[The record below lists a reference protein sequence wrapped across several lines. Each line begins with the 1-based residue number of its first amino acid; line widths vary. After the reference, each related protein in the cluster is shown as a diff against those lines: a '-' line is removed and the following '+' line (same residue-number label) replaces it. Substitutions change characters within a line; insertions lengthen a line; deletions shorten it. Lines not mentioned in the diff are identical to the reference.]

1 MKRPAT
7 ENVADVLQALAH
19 QYGWEDRL
27 DEEKARQ
34 ILLDLLDA
42 PTRAHVLSVRFDKNP
57 ARRGVCYLQ
66 TDSAAAR
73 QNLSFHLENL
83 KSEVNRLAEA
93 DVISSLRLV

>member
-7 ENVADVLQALAH
+7 ENVADVLQALAR

-73 QNLSFHLENL
+73 QNLSFHLEKL
-83 KSEVNRLAEA
+83 KSEVNRLVGAE
-93 DVISSLRLV
+93 VISSLRLV

>member
-1 MKRPAT
+1 MRRPAT
-7 ENVADVLQALAH
+7 ENVADVLQALAR

-34 ILLDLLDA
+34 TLLDMIDE
-42 PTRAHVLSVRFDKNP
+42 PIRSHVLSVRFDKNP

-83 KSEVNRLAEA
+83 KSEVNRLVGAE
-93 DVISSLRLV
+93 VISSLRLV

>member
-7 ENVADVLQALAH
+7 ENVADVLQALAQ
-19 QYGWEDRL
+19 QYGWENRL

-34 ILLDLLDA
+34 ILLDLLDES
-42 PTRAHVLSVRFDKNP
+42 TRTHVLSVRFDKNP

-73 QNLSFHLENL
+73 QNLSFHLESL
-83 KSEVNRLAEA
+83 KSDVNRLVGAE
-93 DVISSLRLV
+93 VVSSLRLV

>member
-7 ENVADVLQALAH
+7 ENVADVLQALAR

-73 QNLSFHLENL
+73 QNLSFHLENI
-83 KSEVNRLAEA
+83 KGEVNRLVGA